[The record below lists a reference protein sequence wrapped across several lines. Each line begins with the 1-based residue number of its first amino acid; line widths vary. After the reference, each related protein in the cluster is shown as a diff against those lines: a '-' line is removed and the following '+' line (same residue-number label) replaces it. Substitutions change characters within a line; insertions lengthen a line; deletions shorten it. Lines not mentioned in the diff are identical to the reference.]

1 MTNGENFV
9 VFHNDSDSSYM
20 NTISNFRGAEIGAAQ
35 EIDIY
40 FASALSTSSNGSYDR
55 VRIHVATAGNEEK
68 ALEAVAGAMQGNRS
82 GLTVVADDKNSV
94 YFNDFFDAVT
104 SFTTASQSNKL
115 IYEDVQAVK
124 ALAASDSG
132 KIFGLDLLAGF
143 TVTLPAVADAG
154 AGWYCEMV
162 VKTVTT
168 SNAYVITEKTA
179 SDTNKICTQG
189 YEGEVDTGD
198 DGPLNAAHTLITFQG
213 TPTKGD
219 KVRIFCDGT
228 FFYATVF
235 TQDDGGVVLS

>member
-94 YFNDFFDAVT
+94 YFSDFFDAVT
-104 SFTTASQSNKL
+104 SFTTASQSNKR
-115 IYEDVQAVK
+115 IYEDVQAAT

-132 KIFGLDLLAGF
+132 KILGLDLLTGF
-143 TVTLPAVADAG
+143 TVTLPAIADAG
-154 AGWYCEMV
+154 AGWYIDMV

-168 SNAYVITEKTA
+168 SNQYIITEKTA
-179 SDTNKICTQG
+179 SDTNKICAIGLEAAT
-189 YEGEVDTGD
+189 TGAQIS
-198 DGPLNAAHTLITFQG
+198 NAGFTTMTFDA

-219 KVRIFCDGT
+219 KVSIYCDGT
-228 FFYATVF
+228 FYYATVI
-235 TQDDGGVVLS
+235 TAADGDMVFA

>member
-1 MTNGENFV
+1 MRHENFV
-9 VFHNDSDSSYM
+9 VFHNDTDSSYM
-20 NTISNFRGAEIGAAQ
+20 NSADNFRGAEIGAAQ

-40 FASALSTSSNGSYDR
+40 FESALSTSSNGSYDR
-55 VRIHVATAGNEEK
+55 VRLHVTTAGNEEK
-68 ALEAVAGAMQGNRS
+68 ALEAIAGAMQGNKS
-82 GLTVVADDKNSV
+82 GLTVVADDKNSK
-94 YFNDFFDAVT
+94 YFDQLFDAVT

-115 IYEDVQAVK
+115 IYEDIQAVK

-143 TVTLPAVADAG
+143 TVTLPSVADAG

-168 SNAYVITEKTA
+168 SNNYIITEKTSA
-179 SDTNKICTQG
+179 DTNKLCTQG

-198 DGPLNAAHTLITFQG
+198 DGPLNAAHTTITFQA

-219 KVRIFCDGT
+219 KLRIFCDGT
-228 FFYATVF
+228 FFYCTVF
-235 TQDDGGVVLS
+235 TQDDAGVALA